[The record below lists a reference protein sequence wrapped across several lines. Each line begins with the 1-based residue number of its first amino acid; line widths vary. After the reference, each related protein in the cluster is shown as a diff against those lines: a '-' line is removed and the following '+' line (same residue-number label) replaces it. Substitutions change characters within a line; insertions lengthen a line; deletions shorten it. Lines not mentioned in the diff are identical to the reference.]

1 MPQLSTGYQMMSCTL
16 QIGGFTVKLSHVLQ
30 NGGRFMVYVHMFMT
44 QMSVTSP
51 QWCTIL
57 YLYSCAS
64 HSFDG
69 HIENGGAYQVK
80 TQH

>member
-51 QWCTIL
+51 Q
-57 YLYSCAS
+57 
-64 HSFDG
+64 
-69 HIENGGAYQVK
+69 
-80 TQH
+80 